1 MSTLAPPKNLTRNV
15 LIGMGLGVLI
25 ASVFFYT
32 HHIYEVIGPG
42 GLSIQAGW
50 TSQSFFGGIEKY
62 LFNLGGQI
70 FKNLLMLVVVPLV
83 FFSLVSGISSL
94 TNMVKLGSIAT
105 KTIGLYLFTT
115 GIAVSIALLFGWI
128 FNLSGYDGDYGSFEP
143 ATADPSLYGTVLRIF
158 PNNIFGA
165 FVENNMLGIVF
176 ISILFGIALNLTDD
190 LTNGLSKTFERFNL
204 VFLKIVLLIM
214 SFAPIG
220 VFCLMGSYVMA
231 KGLNIFGDLAQYV
244 ILLIFVLAFHL
255 AFTYSLILK
264 IFANLNPLIFFK
276 KMRNVALFAFSTSSS
291 AATIPV
297 TLKTVTDDLG
307 VKKDVS
313 SFVIPVGATINMDG
327 TAIMQGLATMF
338 IASTV
343 GVDLTFIQYMQI
355 VLLAIVTSIGTAAV
369 PSAGTVTLALIL
381 GSLGLPLDAI
391 GLILAVDRILDMM
404 RTAVNVC
411 GDAAVS
417 CIVAK
422 SENEL
427 DEQIFNK

>member
-1 MSTLAPPKNLTRNV
+1 MSVLSPPKNLTKNV
-15 LIGMGLGVLI
+15 LLGMAAGVLI
-25 ASVFFYT
+25 ASVFYYSQDL
-32 HHIYEVIGPG
+32 IPA
-42 GLSIQAGW
+42 GLYL
-50 TSQSFFGGIEKY
+50 TIEKY
-62 LFNLGGQI
+62 VFNLGGQI

-94 TNMVKLGSIAT
+94 SNMVKLGSIAT
-105 KTIGLYLFTT
+105 KTIGLYLMTT
-115 GIAVSIALLFGWI
+115 GIAVSLALIFGWV
-128 FNLSGYDGDYGSFEP
+128 FNLSGYEGEVDSFLPSTGDS
-143 ATADPSLYGTVLRIF
+143 SLYGTVMRIF

-176 ISILFGIALNLTDD
+176 ISILFGIALNLTDE
-190 LTNGLSKTFERFNL
+190 LTGGMSKTFEKLNT

-231 KGLNIFGDLAQYV
+231 KGLNVFGDLAQYV
-244 ILLIFVLAFHL
+244 ALLIFVLAFHL
-255 AFTYSLILK
+255 FFTYSLLLK
-264 IFANLNPLIFFK
+264 VFAKLNPLIFYR
-276 KMRNVALFAFSTSSS
+276 KMKDVALFAFSTSSS

-297 TLKTVTDDLG
+297 TLKTVTDELG

-313 SFVIPVGATINMDG
+313 AFVVPVGATINMDG

-343 GVDLTFIQYMQI
+343 GVDLTLVQYGQI

-391 GLILAVDRILDMM
+391 GLILAVDRILDMI

-427 DEQIFNK
+427 DEKIFNG

>member
-1 MSTLAPPKNLTRNV
+1 MNALSAPKNLTRNV
-15 LIGMGLGVLI
+15 LIGMAAGILVASTFYYSQGFISEDISVGV
-25 ASVFFYT
+25 
-32 HHIYEVIGPG
+32 
-42 GLSIQAGW
+42 
-50 TSQSFFGGIEKY
+50 EKY
-62 LFNLGGQI
+62 IFNLGGQI

-83 FFSLVSGISSL
+83 FFSLVTGISSL
-94 TNMVKLGSIAT
+94 SNMVKLGSIAT

-115 GIAVSIALLFGWI
+115 AIAVSLALFFGWA
-128 FNLSGYDGDYGSFEP
+128 FSLSGFEGTVDSYVPPSGDS
-143 ATADPSLYGTVLRIF
+143 SLYGTVLRIF

-165 FVENNMLGIVF
+165 FIENNMLGIVF
-176 ISILFGIALNLTDD
+176 ISILFGLALNLTDD
-190 LTNGLSKTFERFNL
+190 LTNGLSKTFERFNI

-214 SFAPIG
+214 TFAPIG

-244 ILLIFVLAFHL
+244 LILIFVLAFHL
-255 AFTYSLILK
+255 IFTYSLILK
-264 IFANLNPLIFFK
+264 SFANLSPLIFYR
-276 KMRNVALFAFSTSSS
+276 KMKNVALFAFSTSSS

-313 SFVIPVGATINMDG
+313 SFVVPVGATINMDG

-343 GVDLTFIQYMQI
+343 GVDLTLIQYGQI
-355 VLLAIVTSIGTAAV
+355 VVLAIVTSIGTAAV

-391 GLILAVDRILDMM
+391 GLILAVDRILDMI

-427 DEQIFNK
+427 DLSIYNSE

>member
-1 MSTLAPPKNLTRNV
+1 MNALSAPKNLTRNV
-15 LIGMGLGVLI
+15 LIGMAAGILVASTFYYSLGFINEDISL
-25 ASVFFYT
+25 SV
-32 HHIYEVIGPG
+32 
-42 GLSIQAGW
+42 
-50 TSQSFFGGIEKY
+50 EKY
-62 LFNLGGQI
+62 IFNLGGQI

-94 TNMVKLGSIAT
+94 SNMVKLGSIAT

-115 GIAVSIALLFGWI
+115 AIAVSLALFFGWA
-128 FNLSGYDGDYGSFEP
+128 FNLSGFEGTVDSYVPPSGDS
-143 ATADPSLYGTVLRIF
+143 SLYGTVLRIF

-165 FVENNMLGIVF
+165 FIENNMLGIVF
-176 ISILFGIALNLTDD
+176 ISILFGLALNLTDD
-190 LTNGLSKTFERFNL
+190 LTNGFSKTFERFNI

-214 SFAPIG
+214 TFAPIG

-244 ILLIFVLAFHL
+244 LILIFVLAFHL
-255 AFTYSLILK
+255 IFTYSLILK
-264 IFANLNPLIFFK
+264 SFANLSPLIFYR
-276 KMRNVALFAFSTSSS
+276 KMKNVALFAFSTSSS

-343 GVDLTFIQYMQI
+343 GIDLTLIQYGQI

-391 GLILAVDRILDMM
+391 GLILAVDRILDMI

-427 DEQIFNK
+427 DLSIYNSE

>member
-1 MSTLAPPKNLTRNV
+1 MSVLSPPKNLTKNV
-15 LIGMGLGVLI
+15 LLGMAAGVFI
-25 ASVFFYT
+25 ASVFYYSQDL
-32 HHIYEVIGPG
+32 IPA
-42 GLSIQAGW
+42 GLYL
-50 TSQSFFGGIEKY
+50 TIEKY
-62 LFNLGGQI
+62 VFNLGGQI

-94 TNMVKLGSIAT
+94 SNMVKLGSIAT
-105 KTIGLYLFTT
+105 KTIGLYLMTT
-115 GIAVSIALLFGWI
+115 GIAVSLALIFGWV
-128 FNLSGYDGDYGSFEP
+128 FNLSGYEGEVDSFSPTTGDS
-143 ATADPSLYGTVLRIF
+143 SLYGTVMRIF

-176 ISILFGIALNLTDD
+176 ISIVFGIALNLTDE
-190 LTNGLSKTFERFNL
+190 LTGGMSKTFEKLNT

-231 KGLNIFGDLAQYV
+231 KGLNVFGDLAQYV
-244 ILLIFVLAFHL
+244 ALLIFVLAFHL
-255 AFTYSLILK
+255 FFTYSLLLK
-264 IFANLNPLIFFK
+264 VFAKLNPLTFYR
-276 KMRNVALFAFSTSSS
+276 KMKDVALFAFSTSSS

-297 TLKTVTDDLG
+297 TLKTVTDELG

-313 SFVIPVGATINMDG
+313 AFVVPVGATINMDG

-343 GVDLTFIQYMQI
+343 GVDLTLVQYGQI

-391 GLILAVDRILDMM
+391 GLILAVDRILDMI

-427 DEQIFNK
+427 DEKIFNG

>member
-1 MSTLAPPKNLTRNV
+1 MSVLSPPKNLTKNV
-15 LIGMGLGVLI
+15 LLGMAAGVLI
-25 ASVFFYT
+25 ASAFYYT
-32 HHIYEVIGPG
+32 QDSIPA
-42 GLSIQAGW
+42 GLYL
-50 TSQSFFGGIEKY
+50 TIEKY
-62 LFNLGGQI
+62 VFNLGGQI

-83 FFSLVSGISSL
+83 FFSLVTGISSL
-94 TNMVKLGSIAT
+94 SNMVKLGSIAT
-105 KTIGLYLFTT
+105 KTIGLYLMTT
-115 GIAVSIALLFGWI
+115 GIAVSMALIFGYI
-128 FNLSGYDGDYGSFEP
+128 FNLSGYEGDVEAFTPTTGDS
-143 ATADPSLYGTVLRIF
+143 SLYGTVMRIF
-158 PNNIFGA
+158 PNNIIGA

-176 ISILFGIALNLTDD
+176 ISILFGIALNLTDE
-190 LTNGLSKTFERFNL
+190 LTGGLSKTFEKLNT

-214 SFAPIG
+214 SFAPVG

-231 KGLNIFGDLAQYV
+231 KGLNVFGDLAQYV
-244 ILLIFVLAFHL
+244 ALLIFVLAFHL
-255 AFTYSLILK
+255 FFTYSLILK
-264 IFANLNPLIFFK
+264 VFANLNPLIFYK
-276 KMRNVALFAFSTSSS
+276 KMKDVALFAFSTSSS

-297 TLKTVTDDLG
+297 TLKTVTDELG

-313 SFVIPVGATINMDG
+313 AFVVPVGATINMDG

-343 GVDLTFIQYMQI
+343 GVDLTLVQYGQI

-391 GLILAVDRILDMM
+391 GLILAVDRILDMI

-427 DEQIFNK
+427 DEKIFNG

>member
-1 MSTLAPPKNLTRNV
+1 MSVLSPPKNLTKNV
-15 LIGMGLGVLI
+15 LLGMAAGVLI
-25 ASVFFYT
+25 ASVFYYT
-32 HHIYEVIGPG
+32 QDSIPA
-42 GLSIQAGW
+42 GLYLA
-50 TSQSFFGGIEKY
+50 IEKY
-62 LFNLGGQI
+62 VFNLGGQI

-94 TNMVKLGSIAT
+94 SNMVKLGSIAT
-105 KTIGLYLFTT
+105 KTIGLYLMTT
-115 GIAVSIALLFGWI
+115 GIAVSMALIFGYI
-128 FNLSGYDGDYGSFEP
+128 FNLSGYEGDVEAFTPTTGDS
-143 ATADPSLYGTVLRIF
+143 SLYGTVMRIF

-176 ISILFGIALNLTDD
+176 ISILFGIALNLTDE
-190 LTNGLSKTFERFNL
+190 LTGGLSKTFEKLNT

-214 SFAPIG
+214 SFAPVG

-231 KGLNIFGDLAQYV
+231 KGLNVFGDLAQYV
-244 ILLIFVLAFHL
+244 ALLIFVLAFHL
-255 AFTYSLILK
+255 FFTYSLILK
-264 IFANLNPLIFFK
+264 VFANLNPLIFYR
-276 KMRNVALFAFSTSSS
+276 KMKDVALFAFSTSSS

-297 TLKTVTDDLG
+297 TLKTVTDELG

-313 SFVIPVGATINMDG
+313 AFVVPVGATINMDG

-343 GVDLTFIQYMQI
+343 GVDLTLVQYGQI
-355 VLLAIVTSIGTAAV
+355 ILLAIVTSIGTAAV

-391 GLILAVDRILDMM
+391 GLILAVDRILDMI

-427 DEQIFNK
+427 DEKIFNG

>member
-1 MSTLAPPKNLTRNV
+1 MNALSAPKNLTRNV
-15 LIGMGLGVLI
+15 LIGMAAGILVASTFYYLQDFINQDISLGV
-25 ASVFFYT
+25 
-32 HHIYEVIGPG
+32 
-42 GLSIQAGW
+42 
-50 TSQSFFGGIEKY
+50 EKY
-62 LFNLGGQI
+62 IFNLGGQI

-94 TNMVKLGSIAT
+94 SNMVKLGSIAT

-115 GIAVSIALLFGWI
+115 AIAVSLALFFGWA
-128 FNLSGYDGDYGSFEP
+128 FNLSGFEGTVDSYVPPSGDS
-143 ATADPSLYGTVLRIF
+143 SLYGTVLRIF

-165 FVENNMLGIVF
+165 FIENNMLGIVF
-176 ISILFGIALNLTDD
+176 ISILFGLALNLTDD
-190 LTNGLSKTFERFNL
+190 LTNGFSKTFERFNI

-214 SFAPIG
+214 TFAPIG

-244 ILLIFVLAFHL
+244 LILIFVLAFHL
-255 AFTYSLILK
+255 IFTYSLILK
-264 IFANLNPLIFFK
+264 SFANLSPLIFYR
-276 KMRNVALFAFSTSSS
+276 KMKNVALFAFSTSSS

-313 SFVIPVGATINMDG
+313 SFVVPVGATINMDG

-343 GVDLTFIQYMQI
+343 GVDLTLIQYGQI
-355 VLLAIVTSIGTAAV
+355 VILAIVTSIGTAAV

-391 GLILAVDRILDMM
+391 GLILAVDRILDMI

-427 DEQIFNK
+427 DLSIYNSE

>member
-1 MSTLAPPKNLTRNV
+1 MSVLSPPKNLTKNV
-15 LIGMGLGVLI
+15 LLGMAAGVLL
-25 ASVFFYT
+25 ASVFYYSQDL
-32 HHIYEVIGPG
+32 IPA
-42 GLSIQAGW
+42 GLYL
-50 TSQSFFGGIEKY
+50 TIEKY
-62 LFNLGGQI
+62 VFNLGGQI

-94 TNMVKLGSIAT
+94 SNMVKLGSIAT
-105 KTIGLYLFTT
+105 KTIGLYLMTT
-115 GIAVSIALLFGWI
+115 GIAVSLALIFGWV
-128 FNLSGYDGDYGSFEP
+128 FNLSGYEGEVDSFSPTTGDS
-143 ATADPSLYGTVLRIF
+143 SLYGTVMRIF

-176 ISILFGIALNLTDD
+176 ISILFGIALNLTDE
-190 LTNGLSKTFERFNL
+190 LTGGMSKTFEKLNT

-231 KGLNIFGDLAQYV
+231 KGLNVFGDLAQYV
-244 ILLIFVLAFHL
+244 ALLIFVLAFHL
-255 AFTYSLILK
+255 FFTYSLLLK
-264 IFANLNPLIFFK
+264 VFAKLNPLTFYR
-276 KMRNVALFAFSTSSS
+276 KMKDVALFAFSTSSS

-297 TLKTVTDDLG
+297 TLKTVTDELG

-313 SFVIPVGATINMDG
+313 AFVVPVGATINMDG

-343 GVDLTFIQYMQI
+343 GVDLTLVQYGQI

-391 GLILAVDRILDMM
+391 GLILAVDRILDMI

-427 DEQIFNK
+427 DEKIFNG

>member
-1 MSTLAPPKNLTRNV
+1 MSALSPPKNLTKNV
-15 LIGMGLGVLI
+15 LLGMAAGVLI
-25 ASVFFYT
+25 ASVFYYSQDL
-32 HHIYEVIGPG
+32 IPA
-42 GLSIQAGW
+42 GLYL
-50 TSQSFFGGIEKY
+50 TIEKY
-62 LFNLGGQI
+62 VFNLGGQI

-94 TNMVKLGSIAT
+94 SNMVKLGSIAT
-105 KTIGLYLFTT
+105 KTIGLYLMTT
-115 GIAVSIALLFGWI
+115 GIAVSLALIFGWV
-128 FNLSGYDGDYGSFEP
+128 FNLSGYEGEVDSFSPTTGDS
-143 ATADPSLYGTVLRIF
+143 SLYGTVMRIF

-176 ISILFGIALNLTDD
+176 ISILFGIALNLTDE
-190 LTNGLSKTFERFNL
+190 LTGGMSKTFEKLNT

-214 SFAPIG
+214 SFAPVG

-231 KGLNIFGDLAQYV
+231 KGLNVFGDLAQYV
-244 ILLIFVLAFHL
+244 ALLIFVLAFHL
-255 AFTYSLILK
+255 FFTYSLLLK
-264 IFANLNPLIFFK
+264 VFAKLNPLTFYR
-276 KMRNVALFAFSTSSS
+276 KMKDVALFAFSTSSS

-297 TLKTVTDDLG
+297 TLKTVTDELG

-313 SFVIPVGATINMDG
+313 AFVVPVGATINMDG

-343 GVDLTFIQYMQI
+343 GVDLTLVQYGQI

-391 GLILAVDRILDMM
+391 GLILAVDRILDMI

-427 DEQIFNK
+427 DEKIFNG

>member
-1 MSTLAPPKNLTRNV
+1 MNALSAPKNLTRNV
-15 LIGMGLGVLI
+15 LIGMAAGILVASTFYYLQGFINEDISLGV
-25 ASVFFYT
+25 
-32 HHIYEVIGPG
+32 
-42 GLSIQAGW
+42 
-50 TSQSFFGGIEKY
+50 EKY
-62 LFNLGGQI
+62 IFNLGGQI

-94 TNMVKLGSIAT
+94 SNMVKLGSIAT

-115 GIAVSIALLFGWI
+115 AIAVSLALFFGWA
-128 FNLSGYDGDYGSFEP
+128 FNLSGFEGTVDSYVPPSGDS
-143 ATADPSLYGTVLRIF
+143 SLYGTVLRIF

-165 FVENNMLGIVF
+165 FIENNMLGIVF
-176 ISILFGIALNLTDD
+176 ISILFGLALNLTDD
-190 LTNGLSKTFERFNL
+190 LTNGLSKTFERINI

-214 SFAPIG
+214 TFAPIG
-220 VFCLMGSYVMA
+220 VFCLIGSYVMA

-244 ILLIFVLAFHL
+244 LILIFVLAFHL
-255 AFTYSLILK
+255 IFTYSLILK
-264 IFANLNPLIFFK
+264 SFANLSPLIFYR
-276 KMRNVALFAFSTSSS
+276 KMKNVALFAFSTSSS

-313 SFVIPVGATINMDG
+313 SFVVPVGATINMDG

-343 GVDLTFIQYMQI
+343 GVDLTLIQYGQI
-355 VLLAIVTSIGTAAV
+355 VILAIVTSIGTAAV

-391 GLILAVDRILDMM
+391 GLILAVDRILDMI

-427 DEQIFNK
+427 DLSIYNSE

>member
-1 MSTLAPPKNLTRNV
+1 MDAPKNLTRNV
-15 LIGMGLGVLI
+15 LIGMALGVVI
-25 ASVFFYT
+25 ASIFYYST
-32 HHIYEVIGPG
+32 NLIPQS
-42 GLSIQAGW
+42 L
-50 TSQSFFGGIEKY
+50 SFFTEKY

-83 FFSLVSGISSL
+83 FFSLVSGISSIS
-94 TNMVKLGSIAT
+94 NMVKLGSIAT
-105 KTIGLYLFTT
+105 KTIGLYLITT
-115 GIAVSIALLFGWI
+115 GIAVSLALLFGWAL
-128 FNLSGYDGDYGSFEP
+128 NLSGAGTEIIPYSPPPGDS
-143 ATADPSLYGTVLRIF
+143 SLYGTVLRIF

-165 FVENNMLGIVF
+165 FIENNMLGIVF
-176 ISILFGIALNLTDD
+176 ISILFGIALNFTDD
-190 LTNGLSKTFERFNL
+190 ITNGLSRSFERFNI

-214 SFAPIG
+214 GFAPIG
-220 VFCLMGSYVMA
+220 VFCLMGSYVMD
-231 KGLNIFGDLAQYV
+231 KGLDIFGDLAQYV
-244 ILLIFVLAFHL
+244 ILLIFVLFFHL
-255 AFTYSLILK
+255 LFTYSLMLK
-264 IFANLNPLIFFK
+264 LLAKLNPLIFFK

-313 SFVIPVGATINMDG
+313 AFVVPVGATINMDG

-343 GVDLTFIQYMQI
+343 GVDLTFVQYCQI

-381 GSLGLPLDAI
+381 GSVGLPLDAI

-404 RTAVNVC
+404 RTSVNVC

-422 SENEL
+422 SEGLL
-427 DEQIFNK
+427 DEETFLK

>member
-1 MSTLAPPKNLTRNV
+1 MNALSAPKNLTRNV
-15 LIGMGLGVLI
+15 LIGMAAGILVASTFYYLQGFINEDISLGV
-25 ASVFFYT
+25 
-32 HHIYEVIGPG
+32 
-42 GLSIQAGW
+42 
-50 TSQSFFGGIEKY
+50 EKY
-62 LFNLGGQI
+62 IFNLGGQI

-94 TNMVKLGSIAT
+94 SNMVKLGSIAT

-115 GIAVSIALLFGWI
+115 AIAVSLALFFGWA
-128 FNLSGYDGDYGSFEP
+128 FNLSGFEGTVDSYVPPSGDS
-143 ATADPSLYGTVLRIF
+143 SLYGTVLRIF

-165 FVENNMLGIVF
+165 FIENNMLGIVF
-176 ISILFGIALNLTDD
+176 ISILFGLALNLTDD
-190 LTNGLSKTFERFNL
+190 LTNGLSKTFERINI

-214 SFAPIG
+214 TFAPIG
-220 VFCLMGSYVMA
+220 VFCLIGSYVMA

-244 ILLIFVLAFHL
+244 LILIFVLAFHL
-255 AFTYSLILK
+255 IFTYSLILK
-264 IFANLNPLIFFK
+264 SFANLSPLIFFR
-276 KMRNVALFAFSTSSS
+276 KMKNVALFAFSTSSS

-297 TLKTVTDDLG
+297 TLKAVTDDLG

-313 SFVIPVGATINMDG
+313 SFVVPVGATINMDG

-343 GVDLTFIQYMQI
+343 GVDLTLIQYGQI
-355 VLLAIVTSIGTAAV
+355 VILAIVTSIGTAAV

-391 GLILAVDRILDMM
+391 GLILAVDRILDMI

-427 DEQIFNK
+427 DLSIYNSE

>member
-1 MSTLAPPKNLTRNV
+1 MNALSAPKNLTRNV
-15 LIGMGLGVLI
+15 LIGMAAGILI
-25 ASVFFYT
+25 ASTFY
-32 HHIYEVIGPG
+32 Y
-42 GLSIQAGW
+42 
-50 TSQSFFGGIEKY
+50 SQGFINEDISVGVEKY
-62 LFNLGGQI
+62 IFNLGGQI

-94 TNMVKLGSIAT
+94 SNMVKLGSIAT

-115 GIAVSIALLFGWI
+115 AIAVSLALFFGWA
-128 FNLSGYDGDYGSFEP
+128 FNLSGFEGTVDSYVPPSGDS
-143 ATADPSLYGTVLRIF
+143 SLYGTVLRIF

-165 FVENNMLGIVF
+165 FIENNMLGIVF
-176 ISILFGIALNLTDD
+176 ISILFGLALNLTDD
-190 LTNGLSKTFERFNL
+190 LTNGLSKTFERFNI

-214 SFAPIG
+214 TFAPIG

-231 KGLNIFGDLAQYV
+231 KGLNIFGDLVQYV
-244 ILLIFVLAFHL
+244 LLLIFVLAFHL
-255 AFTYSLILK
+255 IFTYSLILK
-264 IFANLNPLIFFK
+264 SFANLSPLIFYR
-276 KMRNVALFAFSTSSS
+276 KMKNVALFAFSTSSS

-313 SFVIPVGATINMDG
+313 SFVVPVGATINMDG

-343 GVDLTFIQYMQI
+343 GVDLTLIQYGQI
-355 VLLAIVTSIGTAAV
+355 VVLAIVTSIGTAAV

-391 GLILAVDRILDMM
+391 GLILAVDRILDMI

-427 DEQIFNK
+427 DLSIYNSE

>member
-1 MSTLAPPKNLTRNV
+1 MSALSPPKNLTKNV
-15 LIGMGLGVLI
+15 LLGMAAGVLI
-25 ASVFFYT
+25 ASVFYYT
-32 HHIYEVIGPG
+32 QDSIPA
-42 GLSIQAGW
+42 GLYLA
-50 TSQSFFGGIEKY
+50 IEKY
-62 LFNLGGQI
+62 VFNLGGQI

-94 TNMVKLGSIAT
+94 SNMVKLGSIAT
-105 KTIGLYLFTT
+105 KTIGLYLMTT
-115 GIAVSIALLFGWI
+115 GIAVSMALIFGYI
-128 FNLSGYDGDYGSFEP
+128 FNLSGYEGDVEAFTPTTGDS
-143 ATADPSLYGTVLRIF
+143 SLYGTVMRIF

-176 ISILFGIALNLTDD
+176 ISILFGIALNLTDE
-190 LTNGLSKTFERFNL
+190 LTGGLSKTFEKLNT

-214 SFAPIG
+214 SFAPVG

-231 KGLNIFGDLAQYV
+231 KGLNVFGDLAQYV
-244 ILLIFVLAFHL
+244 ALLIFVLAFHL
-255 AFTYSLILK
+255 FFTYSLILK
-264 IFANLNPLIFFK
+264 VFANLNPLIFYR
-276 KMRNVALFAFSTSSS
+276 KMKNVALFAFSTSSS

-297 TLKTVTDDLG
+297 TLKTVTDELG

-313 SFVIPVGATINMDG
+313 AFVVPVGATINMDG

-343 GVDLTFIQYMQI
+343 GVDLTLVQYGQI

-391 GLILAVDRILDMM
+391 GLILAVDRILDMI

-427 DEQIFNK
+427 DEKIFNG

>member
-1 MSTLAPPKNLTRNV
+1 MSVLSPPKNLTKNV
-15 LIGMGLGVLI
+15 LLGMAAGILI
-25 ASVFFYT
+25 ASVFYYT
-32 HHIYEVIGPG
+32 QDSIPA
-42 GLSIQAGW
+42 GLYL
-50 TSQSFFGGIEKY
+50 TIEKY
-62 LFNLGGQI
+62 VFNLGGQI

-94 TNMVKLGSIAT
+94 SNMVKLGSIAT
-105 KTIGLYLFTT
+105 KTIGLYLMTT
-115 GIAVSIALLFGWI
+115 GIAVSMALIFGYI
-128 FNLSGYDGDYGSFEP
+128 FNLSGYEGDVEAFTPTTGDS
-143 ATADPSLYGTVLRIF
+143 SLYGTVMRIF

-176 ISILFGIALNLTDD
+176 ISILFGIALNLTDE
-190 LTNGLSKTFERFNL
+190 LTGGLSKTFEKLNT

-214 SFAPIG
+214 SFAPVG

-231 KGLNIFGDLAQYV
+231 KGLNVFGDLAQYV
-244 ILLIFVLAFHL
+244 ALLIFVLTFHL
-255 AFTYSLILK
+255 FFTYSLMLK
-264 IFANLNPLIFFK
+264 VFANLNPLIFYR
-276 KMRNVALFAFSTSSS
+276 KMKDVALFAFSTSSS

-297 TLKTVTDDLG
+297 TLKTVTDELG

-313 SFVIPVGATINMDG
+313 AFVVPVGATINMDG

-343 GVDLTFIQYMQI
+343 GVDLTLVQYGQI

-391 GLILAVDRILDMM
+391 GLILAVDRILDMI

-427 DEQIFNK
+427 DEKIFNG

>member
-1 MSTLAPPKNLTRNV
+1 MKTLDAPKNLTRNV
-15 LIGMGLGVLI
+15 LIGMGSGVLI
-25 ASVFFYT
+25 ASIFYYFQT
-32 HHIYEVIGPG
+32 TIPSDFVQI
-42 GLSIQAGW
+42 
-50 TSQSFFGGIEKY
+50 IEKY
-62 LFNLGGQI
+62 VFNLGGQV
-70 FKNLLMLVVVPLV
+70 FKNLLLLIVVPLV

-94 TNMVKLGSIAT
+94 SNMVKLGSIAT
-105 KTIGLYLFTT
+105 KTVGLYLLTT
-115 GIAVSIALLFGWI
+115 GIAVSLALFFGWI
-128 FNLSGYDGDYGSFEP
+128 FNLSGYEGEVDTYVPAQGS
-143 ATADPSLYGTVLRIF
+143 ADLYETVLRIF

-190 LTNGLSKTFERFNL
+190 MTGGLSKNFERLNI

-214 SFAPIG
+214 SFAPVG
-220 VFCLMGSYVMA
+220 VFCLIGSYVMA
-231 KGLNIFGDLAQYV
+231 KGLNVFGDLAQYV
-244 ILLIFVLAFHL
+244 LVLVFVLVFHL
-255 AFTYSLILK
+255 TFTYSLILK
-264 IFANLNPLIFFK
+264 VFANLNPFKFFQ

-297 TLKTVTDDLG
+297 TLKTVSDDLG
-307 VKKDVS
+307 VKKDVA
-313 SFVIPVGATINMDG
+313 SFVVPVGATINMDG

-343 GVDLTFIQYMQI
+343 GVDLSLTQYGQI
-355 VLLAIVTSIGTAAV
+355 ILLAMVTSIGTAAV

-381 GSLGLPLDAI
+381 GSVGLPLDAI
-391 GLILAVDRILDMM
+391 GLILAVDRILDMI
-404 RTAVNVC
+404 RTSVNVC

-427 DEQIFNK
+427 DENMFNK

>member
-1 MSTLAPPKNLTRNV
+1 MSPLDPPKNLTRNV
-15 LIGMGLGVLI
+15 LLGMFVGVFL
-25 ASVFFYT
+25 ASVFFYFQD
-32 HHIYEVIGPG
+32 
-42 GLSIQAGW
+42 LF
-50 TSQSFFGGIEKY
+50 SQSVIQGIEKY

-70 FKNLLMLVVVPLV
+70 FKNLLLLIVVPLV

-94 TNMVKLGSIAT
+94 SNMVKLGSIAS
-105 KTIGLYLFTT
+105 KTVALYLMTT
-115 GIAVSIALLFGWI
+115 AIAVIIAIFFGWL
-128 FNLSGYDGDYGSFEP
+128 FNISGYEGEVGSFKAPSGE
-143 ATADPSLYGTVLRIF
+143 ASLYNTILNIF

-190 LTNGLSKTFERFNL
+190 LTDKLSKNFERLNI
-204 VFLKIVLLIM
+204 VFMKIVLIIM

-231 KGLNIFGDLAQYV
+231 QGLNIFGDLIQYV
-244 ILLIFVLAFHL
+244 LILMFVLFFHL
-255 AFTYSLILK
+255 IFTYSLILK
-264 IFANLNPLIFFK
+264 IFANLNPIIFFK

-338 IASTV
+338 IASTA
-343 GVDLTFIQYMQI
+343 GVDLSMIEYLQI
-355 VLLAIVTSIGTAAV
+355 VLLAMVASIGAAAV
-369 PSAGTVTLALIL
+369 PSAGTITLALIL
-381 GSLGLPLDAI
+381 SSLGLPLDAI
-391 GLILAVDRILDMM
+391 GLILAVDRILDMI
-404 RTAVNVC
+404 RTSVNVT
-411 GDAAVS
+411 GDSAVA
-417 CIVAK
+417 CIVAD
-422 SENEL
+422 SENLL
-427 DEQIFNK
+427 DKEVFNK

>member
-1 MSTLAPPKNLTRNV
+1 MSVLSPPKNLTKNV
-15 LIGMGLGVLI
+15 LLGMAAGVLI
-25 ASVFFYT
+25 ASVFYYT
-32 HHIYEVIGPG
+32 QDSIPA
-42 GLSIQAGW
+42 GLYLA
-50 TSQSFFGGIEKY
+50 IEKY
-62 LFNLGGQI
+62 VFNLGGQI

-94 TNMVKLGSIAT
+94 SNMVKLGSIAT
-105 KTIGLYLFTT
+105 KTIGLYLMTT
-115 GIAVSIALLFGWI
+115 GIAVSMALIFGYI
-128 FNLSGYDGDYGSFEP
+128 FNLSGYEGDVEAFTPTTGDS
-143 ATADPSLYGTVLRIF
+143 SLYGTVMRIF

-176 ISILFGIALNLTDD
+176 ISILFGIALNLTDE
-190 LTNGLSKTFERFNL
+190 LTGGLSKTFEKLNT

-214 SFAPIG
+214 SFAPVG

-231 KGLNIFGDLAQYV
+231 KGLNVFGDLAQYV
-244 ILLIFVLAFHL
+244 ALLIFVLAFHL
-255 AFTYSLILK
+255 FFTYSLILK
-264 IFANLNPLIFFK
+264 VFANLNPLIFYR
-276 KMRNVALFAFSTSSS
+276 KMKDVALFAFSTSSS

-297 TLKTVTDDLG
+297 TLKTVTDELG

-313 SFVIPVGATINMDG
+313 AFVVPVGATINMDG

-343 GVDLTFIQYMQI
+343 GVDLTLVQYGQI

-391 GLILAVDRILDMM
+391 GLILAVDRILDMI

-427 DEQIFNK
+427 EEKIFNKLG

>member
-1 MSTLAPPKNLTRNV
+1 MSVLSPPKNLTKNV
-15 LIGMGLGVLI
+15 LLGMAAGVLI
-25 ASVFFYT
+25 ASVFYYSQNS
-32 HHIYEVIGPG
+32 IPA
-42 GLSIQAGW
+42 GLYL
-50 TSQSFFGGIEKY
+50 TIEKY
-62 LFNLGGQI
+62 VFNLGGQI

-94 TNMVKLGSIAT
+94 SNMVKLGSIAT
-105 KTIGLYLFTT
+105 KTIGLYLMTT
-115 GIAVSIALLFGWI
+115 GIAVSLALIFGWV
-128 FNLSGYDGDYGSFEP
+128 FNLSGYEGEVDTFSPTTGDS
-143 ATADPSLYGTVLRIF
+143 SLYGTVMRIF

-176 ISILFGIALNLTDD
+176 ISILFGIALNLTDE
-190 LTNGLSKTFERFNL
+190 LTGGMSKTFEKLNT

-231 KGLNIFGDLAQYV
+231 KGLNVFGDLAQYV
-244 ILLIFVLAFHL
+244 ALLIFVLAFHL
-255 AFTYSLILK
+255 FFTYSLLLK
-264 IFANLNPLIFFK
+264 VFAKLNPLIFYR
-276 KMRNVALFAFSTSSS
+276 KMKDVALFAFSTSSS

-297 TLKTVTDDLG
+297 TLKTVTDELG

-313 SFVIPVGATINMDG
+313 AFVVPVGATINMDG

-343 GVDLTFIQYMQI
+343 GVDLTLVQYGQI

-391 GLILAVDRILDMM
+391 GLILAVDRILDMI

-427 DEQIFNK
+427 DEKIFNG